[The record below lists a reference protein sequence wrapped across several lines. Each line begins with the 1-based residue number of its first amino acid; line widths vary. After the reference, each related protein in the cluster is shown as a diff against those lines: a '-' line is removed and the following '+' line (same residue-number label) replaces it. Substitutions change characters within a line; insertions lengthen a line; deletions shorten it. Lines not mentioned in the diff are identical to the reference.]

1 KKNPRGMTLDLA
13 PITDELPRFAA
24 KKGSRIL
31 VGFAA
36 ETEELEVNALDK
48 LQRKKLDLIV
58 GNDVSRSDAG
68 FAVDTNIVTLLGA
81 DGQIETT
88 PKLMKEE
95 VGDVILN
102 RVLAIRAGRLKSNAL
117 RASR

>member
-1 KKNPRGMTLDLA
+1 MQTYQRKAVRSIRGQ
-13 PITDELPRFAA
+13 R
-24 KKGSRIL
+24 
-31 VGFAA
+31 
-36 ETEELEVNALDK
+36 ETALDK

-68 FAVDTNIVTLLGA
+68 FGVDTNIVTMLGA

-88 PKLMKEE
+88 PKLLKDE

-102 RVLAIRAGRLKSNAL
+102 RLIAL
-117 RASR
+117 RAAKTEGRNSAPRVVRRK